1 MVEAAYYGY
10 PPMRKGP
17 DMSGVLRFQGSDGE
31 ALAHELGLEQI
42 VEGKLGRFF
51 EQMGEVEAGSVHRT
65 VIAQVERPL
74 IRKCLEW
81 SGGNRL
87 KAARVLGINRN
98 TLGKKIK
105 EYGL

>member
-1 MVEAAYYGY
+1 MSEVLGF
-10 PPMRKGP
+10 KGSKAREP
-17 DMSGVLRFQGSDGE
+17 
-31 ALAHELGLEQI
+31 GLEQI

-51 EQMGEVEAGSVHRT
+51 EQMGEVEAGSVHQT

-105 EYGL
+105 EYGIE